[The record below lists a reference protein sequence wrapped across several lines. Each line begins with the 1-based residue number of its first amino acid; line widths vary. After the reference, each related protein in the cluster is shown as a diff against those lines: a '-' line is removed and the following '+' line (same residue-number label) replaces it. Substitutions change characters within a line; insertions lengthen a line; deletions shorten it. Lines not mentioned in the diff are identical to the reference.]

1 MLKNLLLLPAA
12 AIAVF
17 GLAACSDDDDDDDVV
32 ATNTPATTQTV
43 APGETPG
50 LDDITVDL
58 EGVGD
63 NGVDGMAVINGTD
76 DAESAMVTVTLDDA
90 NAAGTAALYS
100 GTCDDWDEP
109 AVATIGNVSAGMA
122 SGTVDVSLED
132 IEEGDHIV
140 VVMPAA
146 GGDPI
151 SCGSV

>member
-12 AIAVF
+12 AIAMV
-17 GLAACSDDDDDDDVV
+17 GLTACDDDDDDPA
-32 ATNTPATTQTV
+32 ATNTPAITQT
-43 APGETPG
+43 APAGETPG

-63 NGVDGMAVINGTD
+63 NGVDGMAVINGTE
-76 DAESAMVTVTLDDA
+76 DASSAMVSVTLDDA
-90 NAAGTAALYS
+90 SASGVAALYAGS
-100 GTCDDWDEP
+100 CDQWEEP
-109 AVATIGNVSAGMA
+109 AVATIGDVSAGMA
-122 SGTVDVSLED
+122 SGTVTVSLED
-132 IEEGDHIV
+132 IESDDHVV